1 MLKFVVIKN
10 INVQN
15 GMHVVVQDIF
25 DFYIEYEHF
34 DSENFHNFM

>member
-10 INVQN
+10 INIQN

-25 DFYIEYEHF
+25 DLYTV
-34 DSENFHNFM
+34 